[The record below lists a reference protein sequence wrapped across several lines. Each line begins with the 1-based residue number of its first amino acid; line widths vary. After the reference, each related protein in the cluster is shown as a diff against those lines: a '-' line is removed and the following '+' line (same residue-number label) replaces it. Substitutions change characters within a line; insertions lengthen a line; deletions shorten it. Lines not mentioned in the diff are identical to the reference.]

1 MIVLD
6 TDHLSCLEW
15 GSEES
20 SRLRERLAD
29 VPEGSVAVSIISY
42 EEQMRGWLS
51 HLAQNTSLDRQVSI
65 YGKLRRH
72 LQTYCSVPI
81 ADFTSDAANRFE
93 DLRRQRLR
101 VGTMDLK
108 IAAICLS
115 LDALLLT
122 RNTRDFE
129 KVPGLKIADWT
140 TQL

>member
-29 VPEGSVAVSIISY
+29 VPDGSVAVSIISY

-81 ADFTSDAANRFE
+81 ADFT
-93 DLRRQRLR
+93 
-101 VGTMDLK
+101 
-108 IAAICLS
+108 
-115 LDALLLT
+115 
-122 RNTRDFE
+122 
-129 KVPGLKIADWT
+129 
-140 TQL
+140 

>member
-29 VPEGSVAVSIISY
+29 VPDGSVAVSIISY

-51 HLAQNTSLDRQVSI
+51 HLAQNASLDRQVSI

-81 ADFTSDAANRFE
+81 ADFTLDAANRFE